1 MNTVFDGL
9 ILGLQTYVSDLENQ
23 NNKLKNDYKQL
34 EEEIVGGNFN
44 LISNS
49 GLESGQQIFAVGD
62 SHSIFFYK
70 STKIIALWGGFTHEF
85 PLSMHKLI
93 NRNMDILDVPKVIG
107 RGHEKLVIKE
117 NDFVLFFYGFN
128 DIQKNINLHAKD
140 KWEDEINN
148 LCVNYIYLLLL
159 YKKICKIIPVV
170 CFIYPNPLPEA
181 KGQNPYGT
189 YEERHKYAK
198 YTNKLL
204 NALSRDNGLLFFD
217 IYDYIANENGF
228 IKKDFTK
235 DYIHLDI
242 DNHDLRAYVENHIIE
257 LCKTQT

>member
-1 MNTVFDGL
+1 MKTVFDGL
-9 ILGLQTYVSDLENQ
+9 VLGLQTYVADLENQ
-23 NNKLKNDYKQL
+23 NAQLKNDYKQL
-34 EEEIVGGNFN
+34 QDELKDGNFN

-70 STKIIALWGGFTHEF
+70 STKIISLWGGFTPEF
-85 PLSMHKLI
+85 PLTMYKLL
-93 NRNMDILDVPKVIG
+93 NSNMNILDVPKIIG
-107 RGHEKLVIKE
+107 RGHEKLVIRE
-117 NDFVLFFYGFN
+117 NDFVLFFYGVN

-140 KWEDEINN
+140 NWEEEINT
-148 LCVNYIYLLLL
+148 LCVNYIYLLLV
-159 YKKICKIIPVV
+159 YRKICKIDPVV
-170 CFIYPNPLPEA
+170 CFIYPNPWPEA

-198 YTNKLL
+198 YANQILKV
-204 NALSRDNGLLFFD
+204 LSRDNGLLFFD
-217 IYDYIANENGF
+217 IYDYIADENGF
-228 IKKDFTK
+228 IKKEFTK

-242 DNHDLRAYVENHIIE
+242 YNHDLRTYVEDHIIE

>member
-1 MNTVFDGL
+1 MKTVFDGL
-9 ILGLQTYVSDLENQ
+9 ILGLQTYVADLENQ

-49 GLESGQQIFAVGD
+49 GIETGQQIFAVGD
-62 SHSIFFYK
+62 SHSTFFYK
-70 STKIIALWGGFTHEF
+70 STKIISLWGGFTSEF
-85 PLSMHKLI
+85 PLSMYKLL
-93 NRNMDILDVPKVIG
+93 NSNMNILDVPKIIG
-107 RGHEKLVIKE
+107 RGHEKLVIRE

-148 LCVNYIYLLLL
+148 LCVNYIYLLLV
-159 YKKICKIIPVV
+159 YRNICKIIPVV

-181 KGQNPYGT
+181 KGQDPYGT
-189 YEERHKYAK
+189 YEERHMYTKYANQILK
-198 YTNKLL
+198 V
-204 NALSRDNGLLFFD
+204 LSRDNGLLFFD
-217 IYDYIANENGF
+217 IYDYIADENGF
-228 IKKDFTK
+228 IKKEFTK

-242 DNHDLRAYVENHIIE
+242 DNHDLRTYVEDHIIE